1 MAYSV
6 IERHIW
12 HDEKFRGLS
21 RDARDLFLYLLTS
34 PHSNR
39 LGLYVLDRFYAASDV
54 QMEPAEVDA
63 ALAELKAAGRVDYD
77 PGTRLVLVRRFL
89 KHNPLKNPNV
99 VTAACSDLAELPF
112 SQQLWE
118 QLADAVKRWGKSY
131 YKQLREQLAEQL
143 GDKTLNQDPDP
154 DPTPDP
160 DQDHE
165 QKQVEATSPV
175 EPASA
180 PVNAPPATTDWKQE
194 LRTASIKLADRWCDT
209 DRDRRSFEAATE
221 MLVEGFAWRNPH
233 DGERIPEADRPALYQ
248 KAALRHFEKP
258 AYSLDQSLTYVLK
271 STLDPGN
278 DPEAK
283 KRSGAA
289 GDRRQA
295 ERQRQEAEVEA
306 DQLAMKRWEQANPDE
321 AERIRQEAE
330 AAVEIQGLGRT
341 MMVKAETSKRIR
353 EAMSRQGA
361 A

>member
-1 MAYSV
+1 MAEPNEGY
-6 IERHIW
+6 IRLHRRLWEHPYWQDPERLRAWIDCLLMAAWKPHRRLIGATQV
-12 HDEKFRGLS
+12 DIGRGE
-21 RDARDLFLYLLTS
+21 FI
-34 PHSNR
+34 
-39 LGLYVLDRFYAASDV
+39 ASDSFLTTRWGWSRGKARRF
-54 QMEPAEVDA
+54 MAAAEEA
-63 ALAELKAAGRVDYD
+63 GEIETRGSTAEGTRYLVVKYGEYQRGRPSDDTDNETPVSQAQDRHE
-77 PGTRLVLVRRFL
+77 PGTSQASDTIEGRERREEEG
-89 KHNPLKNPNV
+89 NN
-99 VTAACSDLAELPF
+99 EGGGG
-112 SQQLWE
+112 QQ
-118 QLADAVKRWGKSY
+118 
-131 YKQLREQLAEQL
+131 
-143 GDKTLNQDPDP
+143 
-154 DPTPDP
+154 
-160 DQDHE
+160 
-165 QKQVEATSPV
+165 
-175 EPASA
+175 
-180 PVNAPPATTDWKQE
+180 PPTDWKAE
-194 LRTASIKLADRWCDT
+194 LRTACTELAGEWCDS
-209 DRDRRSFEAATE
+209 DRERRGFRAATE
-221 MLVEGFAWRNPH
+221 SLLTTTTSNPWRNPH
-233 DGERIPEADRPALYQ
+233 TGERIPEADRPALYRT
-248 KAALRHFEKP
+248 AALRHFEKP